1 MAPRGCTGV
10 DTLRGNEVVGA
21 ARFELTTSASQTR
34 RSTRLSYAPVHGRTL
49 VDSRKRIK
57 NFLEENFHTWETPA
71 FDGKILRIK
80 THNVKRWTRWNFPQQ
95 ATSPLARCPSLAKF
109 L

>member
-1 MAPRGCTGV
+1 MAPRGCTED

-57 NFLEENFHTWETPA
+57 NFLEENFHTRETLE
-71 FDGKILRIK
+71 FCGELLDIE
-80 THNVKRWTRWNFPQQ
+80 TDDVKR
-95 ATSPLARCPSLAKF
+95 
-109 L
+109 